1 MRTRPALLALA
12 ALLSAACRPAEER
25 VITPEPAPASEAP
38 ASEARP
44 IPRTRA
50 PTPEDAGDADAA
62 SEADAV
68 IAQRGDTQEIT
79 FDGEEADPEMATEI
93 RSAPKRPTIPAFR
106 LFGTRAGDGP

>member
-38 ASEARP
+38 ASEAP
-44 IPRTRA
+44 A
-50 PTPEDAGDADAA
+50 SEAAAEPEEADAA